1 MKEELLT
8 LFYSFRLL
16 SKFRKITIL
25 GLMILIASAASSSLA
40 VYKMTKKNP
49 PSTHEALNQ
58 SQDQSNSPEVAGV
71 SETNF
76 PSPSPSPAKNIKA
89 QKPSPSPSPQNQGQ
103 TTGNNPQNNQ
113 PSQNSSQNQNPSP
126 NSSPTPSPSPTPDTT
141 PFEANLSTEVQNN
154 DNGWTTTAVF
164 TANKPLRSCL
174 LEFYG
179 GNLSI
184 ASSGTINGNS
194 CTGSAGLQNPAVVF
208 AEVKSQAG
216 DCQVLGGAPPSG
228 TDGC

>member
-1 MKEELLT
+1 MKE
-8 LFYSFRLL
+8 
-16 SKFRKITIL
+16 K
-25 GLMILIASAASSSLA
+25 ILIFLRNLSQLSWYKKISLVILLIFVFLAASSSFT
-40 VYKMTKKNP
+40 VYDIARKNL
-49 PSTHEALNQ
+49 PSTSQTLNQ
-58 SQDQSNSPEVAGV
+58 TQDQNNSPQVAGV
-71 SETNF
+71 SETNL
-76 PSPSPSPAKNIKA
+76 PSPSPSPIKNSKV

-113 PSQNSSQNQNPSP
+113 PSQNSSQNQNPLP

-154 DNGWTTTAVF
+154 GNGWTTTAVI
-164 TANKPLRSCL
+164 TTNKPLRSCL

-184 ASSGTINGNS
+184 ASSGNINGNI
-194 CTGSAGLQNPAVVF
+194 CTGGAGLQNPAVVF

-228 TDGC
+228 TD

>member
-1 MKEELLT
+1 MKEKLLN
-8 LFYSFRLL
+8 LLRNLSQL
-16 SKFRKITIL
+16 SKYKKITLL
-25 GLMILIASAASSSLA
+25 GLLLFIASAANSSLA

-49 PSTHEALNQ
+49 PATQEAQNQ
-58 SQDQSNSPEVAGV
+58 SQEQSNSPQVAGV
-71 SETNF
+71 SETNP
-76 PSPSPSPAKNIKA
+76 PSPSPSPTKNIKA
-89 QKPSPSPSPQNQGQ
+89 QKSSPSPSPSNQGQ
-103 TTGNNPQNNQ
+103 ITGNSPQNNQ
-113 PSQNSSQNQNPSP
+113 PPQNSSQNQNPSP

-154 DNGWTTTAVF
+154 GNGWTTTAVI
-164 TANKPLRSCL
+164 TTNKPLRSCL

-184 ASSGTINGNS
+184 ASSGNINGNI
-194 CTGSAGLQNPAVVF
+194 CTGGAGLQNPAVVF

>member
-1 MKEELLT
+1 M
-8 LFYSFRLL
+8 
-16 SKFRKITIL
+16 
-25 GLMILIASAASSSLA
+25 
-40 VYKMTKKNP
+40 
-49 PSTHEALNQ
+49 
-58 SQDQSNSPEVAGV
+58 QDQSNSPEVAGV

-89 QKPSPSPSPQNQGQ
+89 QKPSPSPSHNQNQ
-103 TTGNNPQNNQ
+103 TAGNNPQTSQ
-113 PSQNSSQNQNPSP
+113 PSQNSSSNQSSSTIASPSP
-126 NSSPTPSPSPTPDTT
+126 NPSPTPDTT

-154 DNGWTTTAVF
+154 GNGWTTTAVI
-164 TANKPLRSCL
+164 TVNKPLSSCL

-184 ASSGTINGNS
+184 ASSGTINGNI

-208 AEVKSQAG
+208 AEVKSQSG